1 MAKSWKKFI
10 PKPEETKGT
19 GLVNENTS
27 PEPLDFQKIIA
38 QDEALAKLV
47 KERDELEK
55 KLKSEISNTQP
66 SPEEQRYFNHIL
78 TFAEKKKNDQQW
90 LRKKQQAKQKRI
102 VELKQKKKE
111 EAKFGFN
118 KKLKNDFDQRRVEN
132 KLKKANL
139 HDSSEEKPKKLIRK
153 ESAKSKILLQKEV
166 TIFIKKDSI
175 TKVGEKANKS
185 IDAFAKRDLIK
196 DKVKKDKKFTDPFAK
211 RDSIKTTVEKVKKSI
226 DPFTKKEGMKNEV
239 ERLKTPVKKVKELLD
254 IGKLVKKKVEKDTFE
269 LREQLKKKTVVEAV
283 KDFSMKKSPN
293 IDQIRDEL
301 KNKKIFEKVKEKT
314 KPIEKVKEKTIKIKD
329 DWEKIKEKKKEILK
343 IKESIKD
350 KFDKGFEVEK
360 LLPMDNF
367 KNSFDKPDNLDAIN
381 EKANIKDEEKIA
393 EEKKEKQKE
402 ERLLQRKEERRREE
416 QEERKREERKERK
429 KDKFND

>member
-66 SPEEQRYFNHIL
+66 SPEEQRYFNHIP
-78 TFAEKKKNDQQW
+78 TFTEKKKNDQQW

-118 KKLKNDFDQRRVEN
+118 KKLKNDFDERRVES
-132 KLKKANL
+132 KLKKKSLYNKI
-139 HDSSEEKPKKLIRK
+139 EEKPKKLIRK
-153 ESAKSKILLQKEV
+153 EIAKSKILPQKEV
-166 TIFIKKDSI
+166 VVFPKKDYIKK
-175 TKVGEKANKS
+175 VREKANKS

-196 DKVKKDKKFTDPFAK
+196 DKVKKDKKPTDPFAK

-293 IDQIRDEL
+293 IDQIKDEL
-301 KNKKIFEKVKEKT
+301 KTKKIFEKVKEKT

-381 EKANIKDEEKIA
+381 EKANIKDEERIA

-402 ERLLQRKEERRREE
+402 ERLLERKEERRREE